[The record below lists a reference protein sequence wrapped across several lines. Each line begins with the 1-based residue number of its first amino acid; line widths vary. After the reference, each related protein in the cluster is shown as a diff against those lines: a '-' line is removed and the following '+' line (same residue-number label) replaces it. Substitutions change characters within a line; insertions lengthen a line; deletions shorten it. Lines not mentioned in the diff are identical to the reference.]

1 MRRKLVSRERAKW
14 AGREIFMPV
23 FYRSGV
29 CAVTGERRR
38 RRPRRE
44 KRSPW
49 NMSDLLHVF
58 FWLH

>member
-1 MRRKLVSRERAKW
+1 MSRERAKW